1 MSLIRAIPVP
11 PDSLL
16 AAFGGSESYRDC
28 FTRDMPETLTLRQL
42 IERFYSSTPFL
53 PERLVLKML
62 GKPAAR
68 TDARRLA
75 QGETDSFGVWQVV
88 ARRENE
94 ILLDSKPT
102 GTASWLAVEP
112 FERGTRL
119 YFGTWVG
126 NIDRSGWKPMELA
139 HLWYSRMLLGGV

>member
-1 MSLIRAIPVP
+1 MSPIRAVPVP

-16 AAFGGSESYRDC
+16 AAFGGPESYRDC
-28 FTRDMPETLTLRQL
+28 FTRDVAGTLTLPQL
-42 IERFYSSTPFL
+42 IERFYTSTAFL
-53 PERLVLKML
+53 PERLVLKLL

-68 TDARRLA
+68 TDAKRLA
-75 QGETDSFGVWQVV
+75 QGETGSFGVWQVA
-88 ARRENE
+88 ARRESE

-112 FERGTRL
+112 LDTGTRL

-126 NIDRSGWKPMELA
+126 NIDRSGWKPMEQA
-139 HLWYSRMLLGGV
+139 HLWYSRALLGGV